1 MEIRRKE
8 RFPLK
13 KIIKTL
19 RNDVVLSASFGLA
32 VLSCFF
38 VPPSPAYIGYLD
50 LRTLI
55 LLFCLML
62 ITGGMRKQNLFR
74 YTGNLILSRVK
85 TTKGLAF
92 TLVFLCFVSSMLITN
107 DIALITFVPF
117 GILLLGMAGMDKKL
131 CYTITLMTIGANL
144 GSMLTPIGNPQNLYL
159 YSLSDYPLQEFLKL
173 MLPYTLLA
181 GILLF
186 LFILLGY
193 EQERIRII
201 PEKLPPLERR
211 PLLLYVALF
220 FLCLLSVAR
229 ILPPV
234 LLLLITSACIFL
246 LERKLFREVD
256 YSLLLTFV
264 FFFIF
269 VGNLKNFQLLHG
281 VILGLLQGRERLI
294 SVLLSQIISNVPA
307 ALLLSGYTENIR
319 EIIIGTDLGG
329 LGTMIASMASLI
341 SYKQVAL
348 AYPRSKKRYLLIFTL
363 CNILFLLLLFP
374 W

>member
-1 MEIRRKE
+1 M
-8 RFPLK
+8 K
-13 KIIKTL
+13 KIIEIL
-19 RNDVVLSASFGLA
+19 RNDVVLCASFVLA
-32 VLSCFF
+32 LASCFF
-38 VPPSPAYIGYLD
+38 VPPSTAYIKYLD

-74 YTGNLILSRVK
+74 YAGNLILSRVK
-85 TTKGLAF
+85 TKKGLAF

-117 GILLLGMAGMDKKL
+117 GILLLKMAGMTPKL
-131 CYTITLMTIGANL
+131 CYTITLMTIAANL
-144 GSMLTPIGNPQNLYL
+144 GSMLTPVGNPQNLYL
-159 YSLSDYPLQEFLKL
+159 YSLSGYPLQDFLLL

-181 GILLF
+181 GVILLVFVF
-186 LFILLGY
+186 LAYRQDF
-193 EQERIRII
+193 IRIV
-201 PEKLPPLERR
+201 PEKLPPLEKR
-211 PLLLYVALF
+211 PIWLYSALF

-229 ILPPV
+229 ILPPA
-234 LLLLITSACIFL
+234 LLLLITCCCIFL
-246 LERKLFREVD
+246 QERRLFREID

-264 FFFIF
+264 FFFVF

-281 VILGLLQGRERLI
+281 VILSLLEGRERLI

-307 ALLLSGYTENIR
+307 ALLLSGYTDNIR
-319 EIIIGTDLGG
+319 EIIIGTNLGG

-348 AYPRSKKRYLLIFTL
+348 AYPKLRKRYFLIFTL
-363 CNILFLLLLFP
+363 CNILFLMVLCP